1 MHFLHKKCL
10 TYNYFK
16 EEETFAG
23 ETFERKRYCEILG
36 IATVYEI
43 DWDIKSSHT
52 KEAVENIC
60 KTIPFLAFFEPSTG
74 LPTKV
79 SDVCTVELV

>member
-1 MHFLHKKCL
+1 MFNIHNIITLK
-10 TYNYFK
+10 
-16 EEETFAG
+16 EETFAG
-23 ETFERKRYCEILG
+23 EILRG
-36 IATVYEI
+36 GDIAK